1 MGGCAWGGGRGA
13 AWAEDGEIDVPA
25 AESGG
30 VSAGASE
37 GVTEEGRCGRGEE
50 GGDEVE
56 GGGLGVGAA
65 ASGGDGSSWRRGAVG
80 GARREEMRWRE
91 VV

>member
-1 MGGCAWGGGRGA
+1 M
-13 AWAEDGEIDVPA
+13 
-25 AESGG
+25 
-30 VSAGASE
+30 
-37 GVTEEGRCGRGEE
+37 
-50 GGDEVE
+50 E

-91 VV
+91 VVWAWARRREEATAASRAGTAAGERHCLAAATGVGIADR